1 MSKLPIVSSND
12 MHNDITLTS
21 EGVDERGKGPSTYVV
36 SFPKIIQSVRCPV
49 PGCPARAHSAR
60 RLREHFMFR
69 HFRSQI
75 AVVQEGRETLPRC
88 DMCGMHMSA
97 GRIIKHRQTARCD
110 RNTQMRWR
118 RRDVEIVAKCTE
130 ATFSLTGDDG
140 AECFVGVYS
149 FKYLGRILHQEENDW
164 LAVLRNI
171 QRARQVWGWLGKLLR
186 QEGADPIL
194 SAKFYRAVVQAVLL
208 FGADTSV
215 LSAAMLKNLEGVH
228 VGFLRQVTG
237 MKARRLGEKNWTKE
251 GPDRVLQ
258 AAGTKSLREYIDKR
272 QATVAEWVALRPI
285 FEVCAKETG
294 YEGGGKLREPWW
306 R

>member
-1 MSKLPIVSSND
+1 ML
-12 MHNDITLTS
+12 
-21 EGVDERGKGPSTYVV
+21 
-36 SFPKIIQSVRCPV
+36 
-49 PGCPARAHSAR
+49 R
-60 RLREHFMFR
+60 R
-69 HFRSQI
+69 
-75 AVVQEGRETLPRC
+75 
-88 DMCGMHMSA
+88 
-97 GRIIKHRQTARCD
+97 
-110 RNTQMRWR
+110 
-118 RRDVEIVAKCTE
+118 
-130 ATFSLTGDDG
+130 
-140 AECFVGVYS
+140 
-149 FKYLGRILHQEENDW
+149 
-164 LAVLRNI
+164 
-171 QRARQVWGWLGKLLR
+171 
-186 QEGADPIL
+186 EGADPIL

-237 MKARRLGEKNWTKE
+237 MKARRLGDKTWTKE